1 LKILKTDR
9 LVLRHV
15 SVDDAPFIVEL
26 LNDPSWLRFIGDKGV
41 RTPADAREYILRGP
55 VDMYQ
60 RLGFGLYLAELRDG
74 GAPIGLCGLIKRDSL
89 DNVDVGYA
97 LLPRYREQGYAHEA
111 ASAVLAYGRDVLGL
125 KRIVA
130 ITSPD
135 NDASSGLLARLG
147 FRFQRSLK
155 FGDDMHD
162 VSLYAT
168 EL

>member
-1 LKILKTDR
+1 MKILETQR
-9 LVLRHV
+9 LVLRQV
-15 SVDDAPFIVEL
+15 SVDDAAFIVEL
-26 LNDPSWLRFIGDKGV
+26 LNDPLWLRFIGDKGV
-41 RTPADAREYILRGP
+41 RTPDDARDYILRGP

-60 RLGFGLYLAELRDG
+60 RLGFGLYLAELRTDG
-74 GAPIGLCGLIKRDSL
+74 VPIGLCGLIKRDAL
-89 DNVDVGYA
+89 DDVDVGYA
-97 LLPRYREQGYAHEA
+97 LLPRYREQGYAYEA

-147 FRFQRSLK
+147 FRFQRSLE
-155 FGDDMHD
+155 FGDDKHD
-162 VSLYAT
+162 VRLYAT